1 MGIPTPRRIVA
12 CSDPAMNLEFRTEFT
27 QALVKPKASTCP
39 QRRNP
44 LSSFCFLLTAT
55 HLGNAVYMVDGGGLG
70 DSWIQAPTRALGQWL
85 LATDLYSHGR
95 TSTMVESPI
104 VTGDRENLNNF

>member
-1 MGIPTPRRIVA
+1 MPSAPRPYI
-12 CSDPAMNLEFRTEFT
+12 L
-27 QALVKPKASTCP
+27 L
-39 QRRNP
+39 
-44 LSSFCFLLTAT
+44 LFLLTAT
-55 HLGNAVYMVDGGGLG
+55 HLSSAVYMVDGGGLG